1 MPTSIPPL
9 SVRKNEIN
17 EVSLTV
23 ASIFLKKHLQIPGN
37 TTYVRLLTMITLDT
51 KTSLYKIVC
60 TMRKKALLVSRSFQF
75 LY

>member
-9 SVRKNEIN
+9 SLRKNEIN

-37 TTYVRLLTMITLDT
+37 TTYVRLLTVITLDT
-51 KTSLYKIVC
+51 KTS
-60 TMRKKALLVSRSFQF
+60 
-75 LY
+75 

>member
-23 ASIFLKKHLQIPGN
+23 ASIFLKKTLAN
-37 TTYVRLLTMITLDT
+37 TRKYYVRTFADNDYFR
-51 KTSLYKIVC
+51 YKNIIAQNCMDNEKKSIV
-60 TMRKKALLVSRSFQF
+60 SF
-75 LY
+75 